1 MISTSSLG
9 TGRTLT
15 LRISSQAEEG
25 REATT
30 RSCFCRVETEARR
43 KSAICLRL
51 TPEQGGQKLDQQ
63 GRESGALHDGCYAI
77 VERIQESA
85 GGKKESI
92 SDIHL
97 KRAINET
104 K

>member
-1 MISTSSLG
+1 MHEIKIKG
-9 TGRTLT
+9 KKGERD
-15 LRISSQAEEG
+15 Q
-25 REATT
+25 
-30 RSCFCRVETEARR
+30 
-43 KSAICLRL
+43 K
-51 TPEQGGQKLDQQ
+51 GGQKLDQQ